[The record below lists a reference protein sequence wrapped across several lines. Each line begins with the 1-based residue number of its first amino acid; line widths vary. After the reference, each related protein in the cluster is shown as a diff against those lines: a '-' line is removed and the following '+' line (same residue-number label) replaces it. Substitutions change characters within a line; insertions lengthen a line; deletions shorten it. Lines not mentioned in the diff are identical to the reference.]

1 MGRNEIFVAALFYG
15 QAKPTPEDVTKLASI
30 LSLSEAVR
38 RVHFLSQRIWP
49 RSDLQKKN
57 ITERDN
63 ELILGY

>member
-30 LSLSEAVR
+30 LSLSESVR
-38 RVHFLSQRIWP
+38 RVHFSSWRFGLGPICK
-49 RSDLQKKN
+49 KKN
-57 ITERDN
+57 TERDN